1 MDKALAKKLI
11 LQIGKE
17 FGYQTE
23 GQETDPVIYVY
34 FDRSKHGI
42 AFQIKNSTHSRATEE
57 GWLQI
62 HHFEGEPE
70 EWGPA
75 LHSLRTMG
83 DVVAFCQTLI
93 TFDQIK
99 SKRKE

>member
-1 MDKALAKKLI
+1 MDRSLAKRLI
-11 LQIGKE
+11 LEVGHQY
-17 FGYQTE
+17 GYETSGTE
-23 GQETDPVIYVY
+23 SDSVIYVY

-42 AFQIKNSTHSRATEE
+42 AFQIRNSTHARATEE

-75 LHSLRTMG
+75 LHSLRTIG

-99 SKRKE
+99 